1 MVEGNLPEGYRWD
14 MLVQHEDNLD
24 IIGLSSVSENCASAV
39 LSSAQL
45 CYEGIYQMQLRG
57 TLLSDLKT
65 KRHTNVIFVHIP
77 RTIIGDGT
85 WNVVPTSFI
94 EIEQNIL
101 KANAHPPIPGDQG
114 YWKIWDF
121 KTDSYVESE
130 FPLPEVGY
138 NIMVIDGG
146 SASLDDE

>member
-1 MVEGNLPEGYRWD
+1 MQTDSKSNSIIFKNWTIYAPIATVGYQYDNLSRVLMVEGNLPEGYRWD

-101 KANAHPPIPGDQG
+101 RANAHPPIPGD
-114 YWKIWDF
+114 
-121 KTDSYVESE
+121 
-130 FPLPEVGY
+130 
-138 NIMVIDGG
+138 
-146 SASLDDE
+146 

>member
-1 MVEGNLPEGYRWD
+1 MQTDSKSNSIIFKNWTIYAPIATVGYQYDNLSRVLMVEGNLPEGYRWD

-101 KANAHPPIPGDQG
+101 KANAHPPIPGD
-114 YWKIWDF
+114 
-121 KTDSYVESE
+121 
-130 FPLPEVGY
+130 
-138 NIMVIDGG
+138 
-146 SASLDDE
+146 